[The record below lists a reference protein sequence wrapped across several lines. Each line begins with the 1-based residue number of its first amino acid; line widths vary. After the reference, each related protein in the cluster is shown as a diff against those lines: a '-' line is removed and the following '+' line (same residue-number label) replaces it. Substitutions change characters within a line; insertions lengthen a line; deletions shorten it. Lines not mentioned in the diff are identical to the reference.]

1 MGPLVLTGMSEKK
14 ALAVK
19 QIEKTFTQVKRFK
32 VGDPKR
38 DARGVQIKGVTALT
52 VKEVLPLQHAQLL
65 KLCMVVN
72 DDDFDKATMEAG
84 QKTNGHFLHWFKD
97 DGHEER

>member
-1 MGPLVLTGMSEKK
+1 MGPLVLTGMPQEKK

-19 QIEKTFTQVKRFK
+19 QIDKTFTQCKRFK

-38 DARGVQIKGVTALT
+38 DARGVPIKNVTAVT
-52 VKEVLPLQHAQLL
+52 VKDVLPLQHAELL

-72 DDDFDKATMEAG
+72 DDEFDKATMAAG
-84 QKTNGHFLHWFKD
+84 
-97 DGHEER
+97 